1 LKNYGIFWQIIIKQI
16 NRMSNLKN
24 NQTKLLTQKAGD
36 TLSVAILRQVAV
48 RFSESGQSKMASIVM
63 QDIRDMSQKNNIE

>member
-1 LKNYGIFWQIIIKQI
+1 
-16 NRMSNLKN
+16 MSNLKN

>member
-1 LKNYGIFWQIIIKQI
+1 
-16 NRMSNLKN
+16 MSNLKN

-48 RFSESGQSKMASIVM
+48 RFAEAGQAKMASIVM
-63 QDIRDMSQKNNIE
+63 QDIRDMSQKKNTE